1 MMVMV
6 DNENVYT
13 SVTEKVNSAY
23 VSFTIMNMQKSYP
36 VA

>member
-13 SVTEKVNSAY
+13 SVTEKVNSLY
-23 VSFTIMNMQKSYP
+23 VSSTINMQKSYP